1 MTLPQTPPPVQ
12 TPPINFTVDDATTW
26 PLQFN
31 NLLDALFDPGT
42 APLLAMGQNLWR
54 GLALIVVVWTGLKIA
69 FSGQGF
75 KPWDLVAVITA
86 LAIPWT
92 LLSLYTTPVPGVGLP
107 FPAIIPVGA
116 DEIAQRFA
124 NDASLDLML
133 TEMQLSENFRQN
145 LADAR
150 AVDGPRILQ
159 LGAIIKAA
167 VENFTAWLT
176 GLGFG
181 IAFTLCFLLISG
193 ICFAQVLWAQLALA
207 ILVFLG
213 PVLIPFMVWSPL
225 SFLFWGWFRAIW
237 TYSLYSIIAAAIVR
251 VWTALSVSM
260 IESLNAHITGQAAG
274 LPGPDAG
281 AFLIAIFPLVIAA
294 VLAAI
299 KVPELAGM
307 IVGTGGGGGMGG
319 AIMAAASMGK
329 SKLLGAAARG
339 GPSQIVNIGVG
350 R

>member
-1 MTLPQTPPPVQ
+1 MTLAQTPPVQ
-12 TPPINFTVDDATTW
+12 LPPINFTVDDAATW

-31 NLLDALFDPGT
+31 DILEALFDPGT

-54 GLALIVVVWTGLKIA
+54 GLALIVVVWTGLRIA

-75 KPWDLVAVITA
+75 KPWDLVTLVTA

-145 LADAR
+145 LADAT
-150 AVDGPRILQ
+150 ADEDAPGILQ
-159 LGAIIKAA
+159 LGALIRAA
-167 VENFTAWLT
+167 AQNFTAWLT

-181 IAFTLCFLLISG
+181 LMFTLCFLLISG

-213 PVLIPFMVWSPL
+213 PVLIPFMVWGPL
-225 SFLFWGWFRAIW
+225 SFLFWGWFRALW

-251 VWTALSVSM
+251 VWTALAVSM
-260 IESLNAHITGQAAG
+260 IESLNAHITGQAG
-274 LPGPDAG
+274 SLPGPDAG
-281 AFLIAIFPLVIAA
+281 TFLIAIFPLMLAA

-329 SKLLGAAARG
+329 SKVLKATTGIAK
-339 GPSQIVNIGVG
+339 
-350 R
+350 